1 MNQRIRRN
9 LLGLAAV
16 AALVASSASPA
27 RAQEGGIMVGATAPA
42 AKVVM
47 LDGMATD
54 ISKFY
59 GDKPV
64 VLEFWATW
72 CPLCK
77 ALEPAMQA
85 AREKHAGKVTFVSVG
100 VSSNQTA
107 MRQKEYKDKQHM
119 SGEFVFD
126 QDGEAVKAFATPHT
140 SYVVV
145 IDKHRKV
152 VYTGVGEKQDIEAAI
167 QKATGMMR

>member
-1 MNQRIRRN
+1 M
-9 LLGLAAV
+9 LALATV
-16 AALVASSASPA
+16 AAIIAGAPAA
-27 RAQEGGIMVGATAPA
+27 RAQEGGIMLGATAPSA
-42 AKVVM
+42 RVVM
-47 LDGMATD
+47 LDGMAAD
-54 ISKFY
+54 LSKYY

-85 AREKHAGKVTFVSVG
+85 AREKHAGNVIFVSVG
-100 VSSNQTA
+100 VPNNQTA
-107 MRQKEYKDKQHM
+107 MRQREYMEKQKLG
-119 SGEFVFD
+119 GEFVFD
-126 QDGEAVKAFATPHT
+126 QDGAAVKAFSVPHT

-167 QKATGMMR
+167 QKATGMMQ

>member
-1 MNQRIRRN
+1 M
-9 LLGLAAV
+9 AV
-16 AALVASSASPA
+16 AAIVTAAAPAA
-27 RAQEGGIMVGATAPA
+27 RAQEGGIMLGATAPS

-47 LDGMATD
+47 LDGTATD
-54 ISKFY
+54 LGKFY

-64 VLEFWATW
+64 VIEFWATW

-100 VSSNQTA
+100 VSPSQTA
-107 MRQKEYKDKQHM
+107 MKQKEYVDKQHM
-119 SGEFVFD
+119 GGEFVFD
-126 QDGEAVKAFATPHT
+126 RDDAAVKAFMTPHT

-145 IDKHRKV
+145 IDAHGKV
-152 VYTGVGEKQDIEAAI
+152 VYTGVGPKQDIEAAI
-167 QKATGMMR
+167 QTATGMMK

>member
-1 MNQRIRRN
+1 MKQRIHRH
-9 LLGLAAV
+9 LFALAAV
-16 AALVASSASPA
+16 AAIVAGAPAA
-27 RAQEGGIMVGATAPA
+27 RAQEGGIMVGATAPS

-47 LDGMATD
+47 LDGMAAD
-54 ISKFY
+54 LSRFY

-77 ALEPAMQA
+77 SLEPAMQA
-85 AREKHAGKVTFVSVG
+85 AREKHAGTVVFVSVG
-100 VSSNQTA
+100 VPNNQTA
-107 MRQKEYKDKQHM
+107 MRQKEYREKQKLG
-119 SGEFVFD
+119 GEFVFD
-126 QDGEAVKAFATPHT
+126 QDGAAVKAFAVPHT

-167 QKATGMMR
+167 QKATGMMQ

>member
-1 MNQRIRRN
+1 MNQRVHRN
-9 LLGLAAV
+9 LLRLTAV
-16 AALVASSASPA
+16 AAIVAASASTA
-27 RAQEGGIMVGATAPA
+27 RAQEGGIMVGATAPS

-54 ISKFY
+54 INKFY

-107 MRQKEYKDKQHM
+107 MRQKEYIDKQHLG
-119 SGEFVFD
+119 GEFVFD
-126 QDGEAVKAFATPHT
+126 QDNAAVKAFSVPHT
-140 SYVVV
+140 SYIVV

-167 QKATGMMR
+167 QKAIGMM

>member
-1 MNQRIRRN
+1 MKQRIHRK
-9 LLGLAAV
+9 LLTLAAV
-16 AALVASSASPA
+16 ATIVAAGAPAA
-27 RAQEGGIMVGATAPA
+27 RAQEGGIMLGATAPS

-47 LDGMATD
+47 LDGTSADLTT
-54 ISKFY
+54 FY

-85 AREKHAGKVTFVSVG
+85 ARAKHAGKVTFVSVG
-100 VSSNQTA
+100 VPNSQTA
-107 MRQKEYKDKQHM
+107 MKQKEYMEKQGLG
-119 SGEFVFD
+119 GEFVFD
-126 QDGEAVKAFATPHT
+126 QDGAAVKAFSVPHT

-167 QKATGMMR
+167 QKATGMMQ